1 WKLLCKG
8 LTSNVSE
15 RFNRKIT
22 KVLSGRYGLKSEQT
36 ALNLAL
42 SLWLTELIDKGK
54 PIMHEQSLIANLNI
68 SQICQEN
75 VNWKHLDHF
84 FSKCSGKAA

>member
-1 WKLLCKG
+1 
-8 LTSNVSE
+8 NVSE

-36 ALNLAL
+36 VLNLAL

-54 PIMHEQSLIANLNI
+54 PIMQEQSLIANLNI

-75 VNWKHLDHF
+75 VKWKHLDHL